1 MLMNRSVKLG
11 CKILSVRRQL
21 FEVCGLRG
29 MLFYWVLK
37 HAVTVPALPFSLRGM
52 LFYWVLKRSGCRDHL
67 QAGLRG
73 MLFYWVLKPNFH
85 DLAVLDV

>member
-37 HAVTVPALPFSLRGM
+37 LERRSVTVGN
-52 LFYWVLKRSGCRDHL
+52 V
-67 QAGLRG
+67 
-73 MLFYWVLKPNFH
+73 
-85 DLAVLDV
+85 

>member
-37 HAVTVPALPFSLRGM
+37 PIQEIQETTNCLRGM
-52 LFYWVLKRSGCRDHL
+52 LFYWVLKHAQWEARKSM
-67 QAGLRG
+67 GLRG
-73 MLFYWVLKPNFH
+73 MLFYWVLKH
-85 DLAVLDV
+85 CKDQIVAS